1 MTRRLLVSL
10 FGAVLLAAPLPVSDP
25 VKAGMDPARLSMI
38 AQRMKEF
45 VDEGKIAGAVTLVAR
60 RGMLVHHEA
69 AGWQNLEKK
78 IPMKPDTIFQI
89 MSMTKPMT
97 AVAIMMLADEGRLAL
112 VDPVEKHL
120 AEFRGQKVIVS
131 KSDEEVVL
139 RKPSR
144 PITVR
149 DLLMH
154 TSGMPTM
161 PPPGFAELYFKLDRT
176 LAEAVIAYSQTPL
189 EFEPGT
195 RWMYSNPGIATLG
208 RIVEVVS
215 GMPFEAF
222 LKARIFDPLGMKDT
236 FIFPP
241 EEKKSRIAM
250 VYQLRDGKLEPAG
263 DRVLGGA
270 PWIYRQGA
278 KYSGPEFAAYS
289 TALDLAAF
297 YEMVRNGGLY
307 NGRRLLSRAA
317 VDVMTS
323 LQTGD
328 LKAGHM
334 PGTGFGLAWEVVKE
348 PLGESNYLSAG
359 TAGHGGAFGTH
370 GWIDKQKELVGVYLV
385 QGGPVDGKYAFMRLA
400 GAAVVE

>member
-1 MTRRLLVSL
+1 MLICL
-10 FGAVLLAAPLPVSDP
+10 FGAVLLAAPPKGDP
-25 VKAGMDPARLSMI
+25 QKAGMDPERLSRI
-38 AQRMKEF
+38 AKRMKEF
-45 VDEGKIAGAVTLVAR
+45 VEEGKIAGAVTLVAR
-60 RGMLVHHEA
+60 RGVVVHHEA
-69 AGWQNLEKK
+69 VGWQNIEKK
-78 IPMKPDTIFQI
+78 LPMKPDTIFQI

-97 AVAIMMLADEGRLAL
+97 AVAIMMLADEGRVAL

-120 AEFRGQKVIVS
+120 PEFRGQKVIVS
-131 KSDEEVVL
+131 KTDEEIVL
-139 RKPSR
+139 RKPAR

-161 PPPGFAELYFKLDRT
+161 PPPGFGELYFQLDRT

-195 RWMYSNPGIATLG
+195 RWLYSNPGIATLG

-215 GMPFEAF
+215 GMPFETF
-222 LKARIFDPLGMKDT
+222 LQARIFDPLGMKDT
-236 FIFPP
+236 FLFPP
-241 EEKKSRIAM
+241 DDKKSRIAM

-270 PWIYRQGA
+270 PGRYREGA

-289 TALDLAAF
+289 TATDLAAF
-297 YEMVRNGGLY
+297 YEMVRTGGVHNGK
-307 NGRRLLSRAA
+307 RLLSKAA
-317 VDVMTS
+317 VDLMTS

-400 GAAVVE
+400 GAAVVD